1 MNKRFLDQIT
11 EFIFP
16 EQEPEKADIILIP
29 GSGFPQLAEHGA
41 ELYHQGFAPRI
52 LPSGRYSKLL
62 GHFAGVQEK
71 QEIYTGSYETEWEF
85 LKEVLLQCR
94 VPQSA
99 ILKEDQATYTYEN
112 AIFSRQVTDGLQ
124 LDIQKAILCC
134 KPYHARRSL
143 LYYQLLYPDTQF
155 LVCPVKDSQI
165 TRENWYQSRQGTELV
180 LGEAERI
187 GIQFHEILRQMRVE
201 EGWEADSTQR

>member
-1 MNKRFLDQIT
+1 M
-11 EFIFP
+11 
-16 EQEPEKADIILIP
+16 
-29 GSGFPQLAEHGA
+29 
-41 ELYHQGFAPRI
+41 
-52 LPSGRYSKLL
+52 
-62 GHFAGVQEK
+62 
-71 QEIYTGSYETEWEF
+71 
-85 LKEVLLQCR
+85 EVLLQCR
-94 VPQSA
+94 VPRSA

-155 LVCPVKDSQI
+155 LVCPVKDSRI

-201 EGWEADSTQR
+201 EGWEADSTQQ